1 MEIRRKNRI
10 KEELQFFST
19 ADADTPALVVE
30 VDINTDEMGAA
41 AKRAWDALGIATV
54 TLQKGDSEGAREEYG
69 QALVALFGVIFG
81 AENAAKILEFYEG
94 REGEMLVDLEP
105 FFTDTM
111 SKIIAGREARMA
123 QFLALAGKHE
133 AV

>member
-19 ADADTPALVVE
+19 ADADTPALVVD

-54 TLQKGDSEGAREEYG
+54 TLQKGDTEEARGEYG

-81 AENAAKILEFYEG
+81 DENAAKILEFYEG

>member
-19 ADADTPALVVE
+19 ADADTPALVVD

-54 TLQKGDSEGAREEYG
+54 TLQKGDTAEAREEYG

-81 AENAAKILEFYEG
+81 DENAAKILNFYEG

-105 FFTDTM
+105 FFSDTM

>member
-10 KEELQFFST
+10 KEELQFYST
-19 ADADTPALVVE
+19 ADADTPALVVD

-54 TLQKGDSEGAREEYG
+54 TLQKGDTEVAREEYG